1 MKITTKPGEITLYRE
16 PGDKSIGHESTVTH
30 HMRRLLNARD
40 GGGWT
45 RFYPDR
51 EGLTA
56 CRQGVQNKRTGVYYW
71 HERYQIE
78 DAAKEFNNTDS
89 VHFMGGITGLRRW
102 DTPNKPKPVTDQ
114 RSEVAARRV
123 STRAQRA

>member
-30 HMRRLLNARD
+30 HMRR
-40 GGGWT
+40 
-45 RFYPDR
+45 
-51 EGLTA
+51 
-56 CRQGVQNKRTGVYYW
+56 
-71 HERYQIE
+71 
-78 DAAKEFNNTDS
+78 
-89 VHFMGGITGLRRW
+89 W

-114 RSEVAARRV
+114 RSEIAARRV